1 MKNENKT
8 DEMVH
13 IIGNLHQYVPTKTKT
28 QTIHVPATGDTEII
42 KLQSLHHLLL
52 GGDQLTVE
60 RVKGAQAIRRNS
72 YTATERLE
80 GFVPVTEDWHA
91 KVCFLQVRMSIV
103 YMHL

>member
-1 MKNENKT
+1 MNIA

-13 IIGNLHQYVPTKTKT
+13 IIDHLHQYIPTKTKT
-28 QTIHVPATGDTEII
+28 QAIYVPATGDTEVI

-60 RVKGAQAIRRNS
+60 RVKEAQTIRQNS
-72 YTATERLE
+72 YTATGRLE

-91 KVCFLQVRMSIV
+91 KVCFLQLRMSDSIV
-103 YMHL
+103 HINL